1 MFSIFEQIFSKLSSI
16 FNMQTL
22 FVISLPLVSVFFCF
36 EVYILHYC
44 NQMCCLVSLFTV
56 FFYLCQ
62 SSLSTS

>member
-44 NQMCCLVSLFTV
+44 NQMGCLVCLFTV